1 MPTACCSASV
11 DYLASSMLVGGLIL
25 VDKMDDS

>member
-11 DYLASSMLVGGLIL
+11 DLVSSMLVGGLIL